1 MKVNTIF
8 KHLLLFCAFFACLV
22 SCDVI
27 ESEEEEFIVET
38 EKNIAGTWQIINVTR
53 NGQNITEKFDFSTFK
68 VNFLPDHTFSIENPV
83 PFFVKTK
90 GTWSV
95 DDPRYPFKIAFEEEG
110 DDLMVTEFSYP
121 IVGAERQ
128 IQFTF
133 SPGCTNNTY
142 EYFLQRTSE

>member
-1 MKVNTIF
+1 MKVNTIL
-8 KHLLLFCAFFACLV
+8 KHLLLICACFAFLA

-27 ESEEEEFIVET
+27 EAEEEEIIVES

-53 NGQNITEKFDFSTFK
+53 NGQNITGKFDFSRFR

-83 PFFVKTK
+83 PFFVKTN
-90 GTWSV
+90 GIWSV
-95 DDPRYPFKIAFEEEG
+95 DDPRYPFKISFEEGG
-110 DDLMVTEFSYP
+110 DDLLITEFNYP

-133 SPGCTNNTY
+133 SPGCTTNTY
-142 EYFLQRTSE
+142 EYFLQRIAE